1 MSDAIPLSPATFAV
15 GDDDINNSGE
25 QLASGPFPVVGVGAS
40 AGGLEAFTQLL
51 SALPDDTGMGFV
63 LVQHLDPKHQSSL
76 GDLLAKMTRMP
87 VVEALHGL
95 AVRPDEVYVIP
106 PNTTLTIA
114 KGVLR
119 LTPRGEAR
127 GPHLPIDQFF
137 KSLAADRETGA
148 IGVILSGTGTDG
160 TLGLEEIKAA
170 GGITFAQSE
179 HSAKYAGM
187 PQSAI
192 RSGCVDVV
200 LSPEEIAR
208 ELTRIGQDPYLARGH
223 GEDDVPAA
231 APAQAHFKRILA
243 LLHSSFGVDFNAY
256 ATLRSSDG
264 SRAAWCCTLMKVC
277 LLTPG
282 T

>member
-1 MSDAIPLSPATFAV
+1 MSDAVPLSPATFAV
-15 GDDDINNSGE
+15 RADDISNSAE

-51 SALPDDTGMGFV
+51 SALPDDTDMGFV

-87 VVEALHGL
+87 VVEALQGL

-114 KGVLR
+114 NGVLR

-127 GPHLPIDQFF
+127 GPHLPIEQFF
-137 KSLAADRETGA
+137 MSLAADRETGA
-148 IGVILSGTGTDG
+148 NGVILSGIGTDG

-208 ELTRIGQDPYLARGH
+208 ELARIGQDPYLARGH
-223 GEDDVPAA
+223 GARMMRGRRPPPRPIKKDPGAV
-231 APAQAHFKRILA
+231 A
-243 LLHSSFGVDFNAY
+243 LLFRSRFQRLPRHYDQATDHAPHGAAHS
-256 ATLRSSDG
+256 
-264 SRAAWCCTLMKVC
+264 
-277 LLTPG
+277 
-282 T
+282 